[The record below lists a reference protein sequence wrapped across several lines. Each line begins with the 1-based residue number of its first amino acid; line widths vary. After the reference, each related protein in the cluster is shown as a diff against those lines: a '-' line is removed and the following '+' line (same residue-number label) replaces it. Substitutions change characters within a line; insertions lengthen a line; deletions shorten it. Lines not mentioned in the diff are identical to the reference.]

1 MAEGCQLIADIGATH
16 SRLAIVDKAG
26 WRSETFATTEYASA
40 ADLLEAAA
48 ARLGYTQLNGCCL
61 AVAGPV
67 LAGRATITNGHIE
80 FVEAELAALLG
91 CQVKVVNDFY
101 AVGCGI
107 PAFTELLQLGGGA
120 ESGRAESGRAESG
133 RADSGTGQV
142 KVVLGPGSG
151 LGMCILI
158 PDRGGWRV
166 LASEGGHADLAPG
179 NPLEQEILSL
189 LQAKHGSVCW
199 ETVLSGPGLVNLYEV
214 VCQLW
219 GSEPHAATPEWISAQ
234 GVAADEPI
242 CHQTLDLFFGLLGAA
257 AGNLALTVCAYGGV
271 YIGGGI
277 VPALRDFAATSV
289 LRRRFEERCAL
300 AGFTKDIPIY
310 LILDEHPG
318 LIGAL
323 ACLRSE
329 MRVDIKNDL
338 GSGVKKE
345 LQEQS
350 RGA

>member
-16 SRLAIVDKAG
+16 SRLAIVDNAG
-26 WRSETFATTEYASA
+26 WRSETFPTTEYTSA
-40 ADLLEAAA
+40 ADLLEVAAV
-48 ARLGYTQLNGCCL
+48 RLGYTQLAGCCL

-67 LAGRATITNGHIE
+67 LAGRATITNGHLE

-91 CQVKVVNDFY
+91 CPVKVVNDFY
-101 AVGCGI
+101 AVACGI

-120 ESGRAESGRAESG
+120 ESGGASGSAKSG
-133 RADSGTGQV
+133 AGQV

-151 LGMCILI
+151 LGMGILI
-158 PDRGGWRV
+158 PDQGGWQV
-166 LASEGGHADLAPG
+166 LPSEGGHADLAPG

-219 GSEPHAATPEWISAQ
+219 GSEPQAATPEWISAQ
-234 GVAADEPI
+234 GVAAIEPI

-277 VPALRDFAATSV
+277 VPALQDFAATSA
-289 LRRRFEERCAL
+289 LRRRFEERCGL
-300 AGFTKDIPIY
+300 AGFTKDIPLY

-323 ACLRSE
+323 ACLRSD
-329 MRVDIKNDL
+329 MRVDIKSDP
-338 GSGVKKE
+338 GSEVEKE

>member
-1 MAEGCQLIADIGATH
+1 
-16 SRLAIVDKAG
+16 
-26 WRSETFATTEYASA
+26 
-40 ADLLEAAA
+40 
-48 ARLGYTQLNGCCL
+48 
-61 AVAGPV
+61 
-67 LAGRATITNGHIE
+67 
-80 FVEAELAALLG
+80 
-91 CQVKVVNDFY
+91 
-101 AVGCGI
+101 
-107 PAFTELLQLGGGA
+107 
-120 ESGRAESGRAESG
+120 
-133 RADSGTGQV
+133 V

-151 LGMCILI
+151 LGMGILI
-158 PDRGGWRV
+158 PDQGGWQV
-166 LASEGGHADLAPG
+166 LPSEGGHADLAPG

-219 GSEPHAATPEWISAQ
+219 GSEPQAATPEWISAQ
-234 GVAADEPI
+234 GVAAIEPI
-242 CHQTLDLFFGLLGAA
+242 CHQTLELFFGLLGAA

-277 VPALRDFAATSV
+277 VPALRDFAATSA
-289 LRRRFEERCAL
+289 LRRRFEECCDL

-323 ACLRSE
+323 ACLRSD
-329 MRVDIKNDL
+329 MRVDIKSDP
-338 GSGVKKE
+338 GSEVEKE

>member
-1 MAEGCQLIADIGATH
+1 MPGMKDISAAEDCQLIADIGATH
-16 SRLAIVDKAG
+16 ARLAIVDQTG
-26 WRSETFATTEYASA
+26 WRSATFATTEYATA
-40 ADLLEAAA
+40 AQLLEAAA
-48 ARLGYTQLNGCCL
+48 AQLGYTQLRGSCF

-67 LAGRATITNGHIE
+67 FEGSATITNGHLK
-80 FVEAELAALLG
+80 FVTTELAALLG
-91 CQVKVVNDFY
+91 CPVKVVNDFY
-101 AVGCGI
+101 AIGCGI
-107 PAFTELLQLGGGA
+107 PVFSDLLQLGGSAEGGA
-120 ESGRAESGRAESG
+120 DA
-133 RADSGTGQV
+133 V

-151 LGMCILI
+151 LGMAILV
-158 PDRGGWRV
+158 PARSGWQV
-166 LASEGGHADLAPG
+166 LPSEGGHADLAPG

-189 LQAKHGSVCW
+189 LQVKHENVCW

-234 GVAADEPI
+234 GVAADDPI

-257 AGNLALTVCAYGGV
+257 AGNLALTVCAHGGV

-277 VPALRDFAATSV
+277 VPALRDFAVESP
-289 LRRRFEERCAL
+289 LRRRFEERCGL
-300 AGFTKDIPIY
+300 ADFAEDIPIY
-310 LILDEHPG
+310 LILDENPG

-323 ACLRSE
+323 ACLN
-329 MRVDIKNDL
+329 NDL
-338 GSGVKKE
+338 ETKANDDLKHDLKHE

>member
-1 MAEGCQLIADIGATH
+1 MAEGRQLIADIGATH
-16 SRLAIVDKAG
+16 SRLAIVDNAG
-26 WRSETFATTEYASA
+26 WRSETFRTAEYTSA

-48 ARLGYTQLNGCCL
+48 GRLGYAQLDGCCL

-67 LAGRATITNGHIE
+67 LAGRATITNGHLEFIE
-80 FVEAELAALLG
+80 TELALLLG
-91 CQVKVVNDFY
+91 CPVKVVNDFF
-101 AVGCGI
+101 AVACGI

-120 ESGRAESGRAESG
+120 
-133 RADSGTGQV
+133 DSGGANSGAGQV

-151 LGMCILI
+151 LGMGIVV
-158 PDRGGWRV
+158 PDRGGWQV

-219 GSEPHAATPEWISAQ
+219 GSEPQAATPEWISAQ
-234 GVAADEPI
+234 GVAAIEPI
-242 CHQTLDLFFGLLGAA
+242 CHQTLDLFFGLLGSA

-277 VPALRDFAATSV
+277 VPALRDFATTSA
-289 LRRRFEERCAL
+289 LRRRFEERCGL
-300 AGFTKDIPIY
+300 AGFTRDIPIY

-323 ACLRSE
+323 ACLRSD
-329 MRVDIKNDL
+329 MRVDIKSDP
-338 GSGVKKE
+338 GSEVEKE